1 MSATLTVLGKRQ
13 RSHFV
18 LQVSTPGP
26 SKPAPVIINGTLV
39 QPTNKKRY
47 QCTHPG
53 CLKAYSKPSRLEEHE
68 RSHTGDRPFSCDTC
82 SKTFLRESHLHAHS
96 RSHLPESDR
105 PFVCGEQ
112 GCTKRFWTAQHL
124 RVHTDWHN
132 GAKPFVCPEDDC
144 GESFAKNH
152 QLRTHRA
159 TAHAAPG
166 TKPYQCEHEG
176 CSKSFATNQHLRQHS
191 KVHDEKRYTCSN
203 TACLSEG
210 SLVFFPTWTALQ
222 LHNRTVHPPTCTH
235 ASCNGRIFSSQHHLR
250 NHLKLHEQ
258 QEAEAA
264 FDAGLPSD
272 SEDRPR
278 KKRRGGEFGRD
289 WKCEMEDCGKDF
301 KSVRR
306 IHAKRRSTRTSKS
319 PISGD
324 ETSCAHTT
332 TARSRSGINTSS
344 GGTLPRNTLLPPNRL
359 DSDDDEDE
367 FPSSPV
373 PAAPQLDIAT
383 ITGDAYAQNAR
394 QKLAAAVALRC
405 PFPDLHGFGE
415 IPPELECAGATSSRP
430 CEYVFSRAYD
440 LRRHLQSTHGVILE
454 KDVVQNWV
462 RRAKE
467 ARDDRMRVVNAESYY
482 TGLYTPCAT
491 VAICLCTKMR
501 LPSLSSVFSLA
512 ATVHALSTPDFYL
525 NSMLANIGP
534 SGSKVSG
541 AAPGLVIASPSK
553 NNPDYFYTWTRDSSL
568 VFKTL
573 IDQYRS
579 GDNLELKP
587 LIEQFIQAETKLQ
600 SVANPSGNISSGGL
614 GEPKFN
620 ADMSAFTGAW
630 GRPQRDGPA
639 LRAIAVMT
647 YTNDASVWPMVKAD
661 LDYVLS
667 DWNLSTFDLW
677 EEVNSSGSFFTSA
690 AQHRALRQ
698 GAALAQT
705 LGYTSIA
712 DAYAAAAD
720 NILCFLQSYWNDA
733 GGFIMANKNGG
744 RSGKD
749 ANTVLASI
757 HTFDPAAGCDALTF
771 QPCSDRALANLK
783 VYVDAFRSIY
793 GINAWVPSTGA
804 VATGRYPE
812 DGYMGG
818 NPWYLTTLAVA
829 EQLYRAVY
837 VWKMQGSLQI
847 STTSLPFFRQFSP
860 DAAVGEYKQAS
871 PLFPTLVQA
880 ITAHADGFVAVVDK
894 YTPAGGN
901 LAEQYSRANGA
912 PLSASDLTW
921 SYAAALTALDAKNGE
936 IGASAKWGAGGL
948 VLNGG
953 CGSGSANG
961 NGNGNSGGNA
971 GGSGGGSSPQ
981 VQVDFHL
988 TVSLSQGETAFVVG
1002 SLPALME
1009 WNPDK
1014 AIPLTA
1020 TNATTQSVTL
1030 SLPAN
1035 TNAQY
1040 KYIRKSNG
1048 AVKWEADPNRSLNTP
1063 TSGTLDVNDAWNA
1076 GASAP
1081 TRVTVTFRET
1091 VSVNAD
1097 ERVFLVGSIPELKQ
1111 WNTNDAIPLTQV
1123 SSNPAVWSVNVD
1135 LPANTQTIEYK
1146 YIRKSTSNTRLVWEA
1161 DPNRQISTGG
1171 SSTMTENDTWR

>member
-1 MSATLTVLGKRQ
+1 
-13 RSHFV
+13 
-18 LQVSTPGP
+18 
-26 SKPAPVIINGTLV
+26 
-39 QPTNKKRY
+39 
-47 QCTHPG
+47 
-53 CLKAYSKPSRLEEHE
+53 
-68 RSHTGDRPFSCDTC
+68 
-82 SKTFLRESHLHAHS
+82 
-96 RSHLPESDR
+96 
-105 PFVCGEQ
+105 
-112 GCTKRFWTAQHL
+112 
-124 RVHTDWHN
+124 
-132 GAKPFVCPEDDC
+132 
-144 GESFAKNH
+144 
-152 QLRTHRA
+152 
-159 TAHAAPG
+159 
-166 TKPYQCEHEG
+166 
-176 CSKSFATNQHLRQHS
+176 
-191 KVHDEKRYTCSN
+191 
-203 TACLSEG
+203 
-210 SLVFFPTWTALQ
+210 
-222 LHNRTVHPPTCTH
+222 
-235 ASCNGRIFSSQHHLR
+235 
-250 NHLKLHEQ
+250 
-258 QEAEAA
+258 
-264 FDAGLPSD
+264 
-272 SEDRPR
+272 
-278 KKRRGGEFGRD
+278 
-289 WKCEMEDCGKDF
+289 
-301 KSVRR
+301 
-306 IHAKRRSTRTSKS
+306 
-319 PISGD
+319 
-324 ETSCAHTT
+324 
-332 TARSRSGINTSS
+332 
-344 GGTLPRNTLLPPNRL
+344 
-359 DSDDDEDE
+359 
-367 FPSSPV
+367 
-373 PAAPQLDIAT
+373 
-383 ITGDAYAQNAR
+383 
-394 QKLAAAVALRC
+394 
-405 PFPDLHGFGE
+405 
-415 IPPELECAGATSSRP
+415 
-430 CEYVFSRAYD
+430 
-440 LRRHLQSTHGVILE
+440 
-454 KDVVQNWV
+454 
-462 RRAKE
+462 
-467 ARDDRMRVVNAESYY
+467 
-482 TGLYTPCAT
+482 
-491 VAICLCTKMR
+491 MR
-501 LPSLSSVFSLA
+501 LPSLSSFFSFA

-573 IDQYRS
+573 IDQYRG
-579 GDNLELKP
+579 GDNPELKP
-587 LIEQFIQAETKLQ
+587 LIEQFIQTETKLQ
-600 SVANPSGNISSGGL
+600 SVANPSGNLSSGGL

-690 AQHRALRQ
+690 AQHRALGQ

-705 LGYTSIA
+705 LGYTSVA
-712 DAYAAAAD
+712 DAYTAAAD
-720 NILCFLQSYWNDA
+720 NILCFMQSYWNDA

-793 GINAWVPSTGA
+793 AINAGWVH
-804 VATGRYPE
+804 GRESLVPHHPRC
-812 DGYMGG
+812 GR
-818 NPWYLTTLAVA
+818 TTLP
-829 EQLYRAVY
+829 R
-837 VWKMQGSLQI
+837 S
-847 STTSLPFFRQFSP
+847 FSP
-860 DAAVGEYKQAS
+860 DAAVGEYKQGS
-871 PLFPTLVQA
+871 PLFQTLVQA
-880 ITAHADGFVAVVDK
+880 ITAHAAGFVAIVDK

-921 SYAAALTALDAKNGE
+921 SYAAALTALDAQNGK

-948 VLNGG
+948 ALKGD
-953 CGSGSANG
+953 CGSGSASG
-961 NGNGNSGGNA
+961 NGNGNSGGSG

-988 TVSLSQGETAFVVG
+988 TISLSQGETAFVVG

-1014 AIPLTA
+1014 AIALTA

-1063 TSGTLDVNDAWNA
+1063 TSGTLDVNDVWNA
-1076 GASAP
+1076 GVSAP

-1111 WNTNDAIPLTQV
+1111 WDTNDAIPLTQV
-1123 SSNPAVWSVNVD
+1123 SSNPGVWSVNVD
-1135 LPANTQTIEYK
+1135 LPANTPTIEYK